1 MYFYFI
7 IVQCFLLIYIDLG
20 DVEEKYEEI
29 ADKLCDMYVN
39 RYIYIIFIYYVYMS
53 CVLNIY
59 NG

>member
-29 ADKLCDMYVN
+29 VDKLCDMYVN